1 MITNHTT
8 LCFGFVE
15 NNVDPLKIGRVQVR
29 LIGYHTNDENK
40 IPSENLP
47 WCQSIVPPNLDVV
60 KPPAIGSQ
68 VICIS
73 LDETFQNILVLGI
86 INGISDDTEEPD
98 TPRVARNENITDTIV
113 QEKSEE
119 RLWKEPNSYD
129 NYNTSYPKNTV
140 YQTDGGHTIEIDD
153 TAGFER
159 VNIYHE
165 SGSYIEMTSLGDII
179 VHGKKNSYDI
189 NELHKYTYTGG
200 DEKKKVNGSFE
211 VDTPMAIFEGD
222 LRVKSAATGT
232 FATYSGTTVTV
243 QDGIIIDIS

>member
-98 TPRVARNENITDTIV
+98 TPRVARNENIDETIV
-113 QEKSEE
+113 QTKSDNRFTGEFEE
-119 RLWKEPNSYD
+119 PDSYSS
-129 NYNTSYPKNTV
+129 YGTIYPKNFVFT
-140 YQTDGGHTIEIDD
+140 TESGNIIEIDD
-153 TAGFER
+153 TDGKER
-159 VNIYHE
+159 IQIYHK
-165 SGSYIEMTSLGDII
+165 SGSFFEMLPDGAII
-179 VHGKKNSYDI
+179 TKSKGSSYDI
-189 NELHKYTYTGG
+189 S
-200 DEKKKVNGSFE
+200 NGSKN
-211 VDTPMAIFEGD
+211 I
-222 LRVKSAATGT
+222 SASSTTIDCPSVYIDGNLSVSSGATGSFT
-232 FATYSGTTVTV
+232 STSGQVITV
-243 QDGIIIDIS
+243 QNGIVTNIV